1 MSCHPTD
8 FADTSQYLSAQN
20 FTDNVINVAMPSTY
34 HFLEKV
40 IDEIVQMY
48 QDAGVELTAFHVGGD
63 EVPTDIGKYPQ
74 NQSKDILPLSAALY
88 LCIFEIC
95 ERKTYQNYS

>member
-1 MSCHPTD
+1 MVTVSYTHLD
-8 FADTSQYLSAQN
+8 VYKRQ
-20 FTDNVINVAMPSTY
+20 AMPSTY

-63 EVPTDIGKYPQ
+63 EVTFGNFGDVRKMLQPDFFEDIT
-74 NQSKDILPLSAALY
+74 KDKACLLY
-88 LCIFEIC
+88 TSCMERVFFIIIC
-95 ERKTYQNYS
+95 WSQV